1 MFSDWK
7 VENYSFFK
15 TNHSNW
21 VGWIIEYKTQNR
33 STKHDY
39 WFELT
44 VLHCIYV
51 LLWLSRYLSMTN
63 RYFIMLIVLKCI
75 LININIPHH
84 FPWHMKCQTENC
96 LPAVWLL
103 FIPDY
108 IHIVPLTYLKT
119 VIVSWWFE
127 IILFFNV
134 WNVSSYYCCTPLIF
148 IFSPMAPSSIS
159 WSMGVIPLPP
169 PSFSKKLQFSPN
181 LIKIVRGFTRR

>member
-1 MFSDWK
+1 M
-7 VENYSFFK
+7 
-15 TNHSNW
+15 
-21 VGWIIEYKTQNR
+21 GWIIEYKTQNR

-84 FPWHMKCQTENC
+84 FPWHMKCQTENW

-134 WNVSSYYCCTPLIF
+134 WNVSSHYCCTPLIF

-169 PSFSKKLQFSPN
+169 PLSLRNCSFH
-181 LIKIVRGFTRR
+181 LISLK